1 MRWRG
6 RGAIPLC
13 SGFFLA
19 IAGCELTEVAAPAS
33 ADVLVVEAVLRV
45 GSARQY
51 VILHRSLEGNSV
63 RGEPGASVSVIDPHG
78 ERIVYEERDLWECL
92 SSGPRQR
99 DFRGIEL
106 SASCYASPLDRLY
119 FVEPGGA
126 YELEVRTVGGEVGQG
141 RTVVPAAFTYRSP
154 AVTLNPQTLIGV
166 CSLPTRPFTLAWGRS
181 EGSWSYVVKME
192 ITGWADEL
200 RQMGIEAPDPI
211 ELTSVS
217 VSAADTT
224 LLFPTNIGLFQR
236 GELDQRIFTTLR
248 SGLPAGVA
256 ATLVVLAND
265 RNYTNAIR
273 GGQFNPSGNVRLPSV
288 VGDATGLFGSVVPVV
303 VRSTPDG
310 PPCPE
315 PLPPGS

>member
-6 RGAIPLC
+6 NRSI
-13 SGFFLA
+13 FFGLA
-19 IAGCELTEVAAPAS
+19 VSLACGGCELTEVAAPAS
-33 ADVLVVEAVLRV
+33 QDVLVVEALLRA

-51 VILHRSLEGNSV
+51 VILHRSVEGNLV
-63 RGEPGASVSVIDPHG
+63 RGEPGADVSVADG
-78 ERIVYEERDLWECL
+78 EGARIVYEETDLRECL
-92 SSGPRQR
+92 STDPAGWDLS
-99 DFRGIEL
+99 DLEL
-106 SASCYASPLDRLY
+106 AASCYASPLDRPY
-119 FVEPGGA
+119 FVVPGEA
-126 YELEVRTVGGEVGQG
+126 YKLEVRTVGGEVGQG
-141 RTVVPAAFTYRSP
+141 RTVVPAGFTYRSP
-154 AVTLNPQTLIGV
+154 AVAMNPQTLIGA
-166 CSLPTRPFTLAWGRS
+166 CSLPDRPFTLAWGRS
-181 EGSWSYVVKME
+181 EGAWSYVVKME
-192 ITGWADEL
+192 IAGWAEEL
-200 RQMGIEAPDPI
+200 RQMGIEAPNPI

-224 LLFPTNIGLFQR
+224 LLFPANIGLFQR

-248 SGLPAGVA
+248 SGLPAGVN
-256 ATLVVLAND
+256 ATLVVQAND

-303 VRSTPDG
+303 LRSTPEA